1 MNDDD
6 DVVENENDATSVCIG
21 ISGVYLMRP
30 NDTPLDFKR
39 IIIKAEYNANFK
51 KKFFYI
57 TLIQAKGLYY
67 GALYPTP
74 EFIERIFDGKRR
86 MLVSDFESNMKIDLS
101 SIINTFQTDNCVFI
115 IDGCRFFSGHPQD
128 LIKRRVSSGSAEEII
143 VAPILKRSSG
153 KKGDSL
159 MGLGIKTRKMKRKRI
174 KRRR

>member
-6 DVVENENDATSVCIG
+6 DYVENENDATIVSIQV
-21 ISGVYLMRP
+21 SGVYLMRQ
-30 NDTPLDFKR
+30 NDIPVDFKR
-39 IIIKAEYNANFK
+39 IIIKAEYNDNFK
-51 KKFFYI
+51 KEFYI
-57 TLIQAKGLYY
+57 KLTQAQQLFY
-67 GALYPTP
+67 GALYPTQD
-74 EFIERIFDGKRR
+74 FIGRIFGEKRE

-115 IDGCRFFSGHPQD
+115 INGCRFFSGHPRD
-128 LIKRRVSSGSAEEII
+128 LTKRRVSSGSAEEII
-143 VAPILKRSSG
+143 VAPTHKRSSG